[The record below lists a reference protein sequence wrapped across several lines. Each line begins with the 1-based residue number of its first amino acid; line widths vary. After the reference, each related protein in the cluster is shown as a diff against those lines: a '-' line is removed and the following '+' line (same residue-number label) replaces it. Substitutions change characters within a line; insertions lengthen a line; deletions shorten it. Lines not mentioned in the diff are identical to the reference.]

1 MGGKQQANDLKPGLG
16 AQGCKSVGASC
27 DKEGIGFAH
36 ISIIAE
42 IQLYCKPF
50 FLKPFFPFLHLTFW
64 ALACLRNASFF
75 AFDRVRPAWDTF
87 DFWAFMM
94 RKRAFFVFIL
104 AGLAAYPAFGQH
116 APANSAPAA
125 DKPTPRAEAYYN
137 FTIGHL
143 YELQYEQ
150 TSQPEF
156 ASKAIEAYKKA
167 YAIDPQSPIIG
178 ERLAEMYWKAQR
190 VREAVSE
197 ANEVLKRDPNDLAT
211 HRLLGRIF
219 LRSLGD
225 INGSGVQTEMV
236 GKAIAEYAEVHRLDP
251 SDQEASLWLARLYRL
266 HNDLEKAEQVLQGM
280 LKDDPANEAAVEQL
294 TQLLLDENK
303 AEDAIKLLEGMTAHS
318 SSATLFDLLGDAYT
332 QTHDYAKAEAAY
344 RKATDLDPSEM
355 SHLRGLGQTLL
366 TEEKYTEALS
376 VYTKLT
382 DLMPD
387 DADNYLRIAQ
397 IYRELHQLDKAE
409 ENLLK
414 ARQYNPGSLE
424 VLYNEAM
431 IYESQGRYEDA
442 IHVLTDAIT
451 GIKAQSTVLPS
462 RRRSLAVLYQQL
474 GMLYRDVQNFQA
486 AIYTFQELGHL
497 GEEEDHRARLL
508 IMDTYRIAKDLSKA
522 LQTGREAMAKYPN
535 DNSIRSSLALLM
547 GENQQTDEAV
557 KLLTNDLKGTAN
569 DRDTYLNLSQIY
581 ERARRYTD
589 AEQAAHKAE
598 AFASNPHDN
607 ELAWLMLG
615 AVYERQKQYEKAEDQ
630 FKKVLEINPKN
641 AQVLNYYGYM
651 LADRGVR
658 LEEAHD
664 LIQRAVDLEPFN
676 GAYLDSLGWVYFK
689 QNKTEEAEAMLRKA
703 IEHEP
708 HDPTIRSHLG
718 DVFAKQGRMDLAAAE
733 WDKSLTEW
741 RRALPADL
749 ESDKVAEVEKKLSQV
764 KHRVAQ
770 KSSAT
775 DAKP

>member
-1 MGGKQQANDLKPGLG
+1 L
-16 AQGCKSVGASC
+16 
-27 DKEGIGFAH
+27 
-36 ISIIAE
+36 
-42 IQLYCKPF
+42 
-50 FLKPFFPFLHLTFW
+50 
-64 ALACLRNASFF
+64 LACETP
-75 AFDRVRPAWDTF
+75 AFSLLTAFVLHGILLNPGHFMKPRRVICT
-87 DFWAFMM
+87 
-94 RKRAFFVFIL
+94 FIL
-104 AGLAAYPAFGQH
+104 AGLAVIPVLGQSL
-116 APANSAPAA
+116 PPAA
-125 DKPTPRAEAYYN
+125 PSRPDKPSPRADAYYQ

-150 TSQPEF
+150 TSQAEY
-156 ASKAIEAYKKA
+156 ASRAIEAYKKA
-167 YAIDPQSPIIG
+167 YAVDPQSPIIG

-211 HRLLGRIF
+211 HRLLARIY

-236 GKAIAEYAEVHRLDP
+236 AKAIAEYSEVHRLDP

-266 HNDLEKAEQVLQGM
+266 HNEPEKAEQVLQRM
-280 LKDDPANEAAVEQL
+280 LKEDAGNEAAVEQL

-303 AEDAIKLLEGMTAHS
+303 ADEAIKLLEGMTAHS
-318 SSATLFDLLGDAYT
+318 SSPTLFDLLGDAYT
-332 QTHDYAKAEAAY
+332 QIHDYVKAEAAY
-344 RKATDLDPSEM
+344 RQAVDLDPSEM

-366 TEEKYTEALS
+366 TEEKYPEALT
-376 VYTKLT
+376 VYQKLS

-387 DADNYLRIAQ
+387 EPDNYLRMAQ

-442 IHVLTDAIT
+442 IKVLSDAVT

-474 GMLYRDVQNFQA
+474 GMLYRDVQNYQA
-486 AIYTFQELGHL
+486 AIYAFQELGHL
-497 GEEEDHRARLL
+497 GDEEDHRARLL
-508 IMDTYRIAKDLSKA
+508 IMDTYRQAKDLSKG
-522 LQTGREAMAKYPN
+522 LQTGREALAKYPN
-535 DNSIRSSLALLM
+535 DAAIRASQALLL
-547 GENQQTDEAV
+547 GENQQTEEAV
-557 KLLTNDLKGTAN
+557 KLLESQLKGTRA
-569 DRDTYLNLSQIY
+569 DREIYLNLSQIY
-581 ERARRYTD
+581 ERGRRYSD

-598 AFASNPHDN
+598 SFSTDPHEN
-607 ELAWLMLG
+607 EVAWLMLG
-615 AVYERQKQYEKAEDQ
+615 AVYERQKQFDKAEDE
-630 FKKVLEINPKN
+630 FKKVLDVNPKN

-658 LEEAHD
+658 LDEAHD
-664 LIQRAVDLEPFN
+664 LIQRAVDMEPFN

-689 QNKTEEAEAMLRKA
+689 QNKVDQAETMLRKA
-703 IEHEP
+703 VQHEP
-708 HDPTIRSHLG
+708 HDPTIREHLG
-718 DVFAKQGRMDLAAAE
+718 DVLARQGHTDLAAAE
-733 WDKSLTEW
+733 WEKSLAEW
-741 RRALPADL
+741 RRSLPAEL
-749 ESDKVAEVEKKLSQV
+749 ESDKVAEVEKKLNQV

-770 KSSAT
+770 KAPST